1 MIKKILALVV
11 LTLFPAICFAQIDT
25 KAQFAYMIDYETGAV
40 LYDKNGSERMF
51 PASMTKLM
59 TATLVF
65 EALKNGTTTM
75 DTTYRV
81 SKEAWKKQGSK
92 MFVKYNSLVKVEDLI
107 RGVIVQSGNDAC
119 VVLSEGLYGSEEQF
133 VAKMNEKAKELG
145 LEKTNFL
152 NSNGWPNLNH
162 YSTSKDLVTIAKN
175 IIQNYPDYYFL
186 YSLKSFTYNKIRQ
199 FNRNKLL
206 GKFGVDGMKT
216 GFTDESGYG
225 IVLSAKNNDRRII
238 LVINGLANVDS
249 RTKEGQK
256 LINYGFNNFFNKK
269 IAEKNKVITKVEVA
283 KGKEKEVN
291 LIVKEDI
298 VQTFAKDKIKDYK
311 FKAKYTSPLIAVTD
325 VNVAVGTFEVY
336 DGEKLL
342 KSTSLYP
349 EKAVERISKFREYIQ
364 RPIDYVKS
372 L

>member
-1 MIKKILALVV
+1 MIKKLFALVI
-11 LTLFPAICFAQIDT
+11 LFLFPAICFAQIDT
-25 KAQFAYMIDYETGAV
+25 KAQFAYMIDYETGTV
-40 LYDKNGSERMF
+40 LYDKNASERMF

-65 EALKNGTTTM
+65 EALKNGTITM
-75 DTTYRV
+75 DTQYKV

-119 VVLSEGLYGSEEQF
+119 IVLAEGIYGSEEQF

-152 NSNGWPNLNH
+152 NSNGWPELNH
-162 YSTSKDLVTIAKN
+162 YSTAKDLATIAKN
-175 IIQNYPDYYFL
+175 IIKNYEDYYFL
-186 YSLKSFTYNKIRQ
+186 YSLKSFTYNKIKQ

-225 IVLSAKNNDRRII
+225 IVMSAKNNDRRII
-238 LVINGLANVDS
+238 LVINGLASVDA

-256 LINYGFNNFFNKK
+256 LVNYGLNNFFNKK
-269 IAEKNKVITKVEVA
+269 VVEKDKVITKVQVA
-283 KGKEKEVN
+283 RGVEKEVN
-291 LIVKEDI
+291 LVVKEDI
-298 VQTFAKDKIKDYK
+298 VQTFAKDKIKNYK
-311 FKAKYTSPLIAVTD
+311 FKAKYTSPLIAKTD
-325 VNVAVGTFEVY
+325 NNVAVGSFEIY
-336 DGEKLL
+336 EGEKLL
-342 KSTSLYP
+342 KSTNLYP
-349 EKAVERISKFREYIQ
+349 EKAVERISKFKEYMLRPIEYI
-364 RPIDYVKS
+364 KS
-372 L
+372 F